1 MIFGQAGVGFGA
13 HWRSFR
19 DAHAFSGCM
28 SPRSPWPRVGVPC
41 LALLVIGGLT
51 AFWLRGPAPAPSE
64 APASASAPIPSAT
77 PTTPLTA
84 ARLPSAADGI
94 VSRPLA
100 VATESASHAWT
111 REDAKDPAVID
122 RLAHGPE
129 EFLRMVEENDRIKR
143 RQLVYR
149 KEPVALLLEQARA
162 SGVPLTRFTLPVLD
176 GAEVEVEVLETQID
190 GHRGAVIGRIVGQP
204 DSLACVGFS
213 GSCESFNIL
222 APSSG
227 LFIAADAREPGE
239 VILKEIDPAVYSP
252 MACGGPLTAQN

>member
-1 MIFGQAGVGFGA
+1 M
-13 HWRSFR
+13 
-19 DAHAFSGCM
+19 
-28 SPRSPWPRVGVPC
+28 
-41 LALLVIGGLT
+41 
-51 AFWLRGPAPAPSE
+51 
-64 APASASAPIPSAT
+64 
-77 PTTPLTA
+77 A
-84 ARLPSAADGI
+84 ARARPRALGGPRFRFGSDPLRHPDHAADGGP
-94 VSRPLA
+94 VAVRGGWHRVASLA

>member
-1 MIFGQAGVGFGA
+1 MGGA
-13 HWRSFR
+13 FLSITRR
-19 DAHAFSGCM
+19 AD
-28 SPRSPWPRVGVPC
+28 
-41 LALLVIGGLT
+41 
-51 AFWLRGPAPAPSE
+51 APAALSTPVVASAPT
-64 APASASAPIPSAT
+64 APANPTSASAAP
-77 PTTPLTA
+77 
-84 ARLPSAADGI
+84 D
-94 VSRPLA
+94 VVVHRPLA

-122 RLAHGPE
+122 RIAHGPE

-149 KEPVALLLEQARA
+149 KEPVALLLDRARA
-162 SGVPLTRFTLPVLD
+162 SGAPLTRFTLPAMD
-176 GAEVEVEVLETQID
+176 GAEVEVEVLETQLD

-213 GSCESFNIL
+213 GACESFNL
-222 APSSG
+222 FAPSVG